1 MLDQW
6 SLKIIAEPLQV
17 VAKKMHNLSVSANQV
32 TVSGFLLGMSVLPLL
47 VCQYYYLAMAV
58 IILNRLCDGID
69 GALARIAG
77 ATDAG
82 AFLDIVLDFIFYAAV
97 VFGFALANPEQNAVV
112 AAFLLFSFM
121 GTASSFLAFAIMAQK
136 RSISCIQYPNKG
148 FYYLGGLAE
157 GSETILF
164 LILCCAFPEQFF
176 YLAIGFATLCWITTF
191 TRLVGGY
198 HSLHD

>member
-1 MLDQW
+1 MLDQCC
-6 SLKIIAEPLQV
+6 LKIIAPPLQA
-17 VAKKMHNLSVSANQV
+17 VARKLNNLSVSANQV
-32 TVSGFLLGMSVLPLL
+32 TVGGFLLGMCVLPLL
-47 VCQYYYLAMAV
+47 MHQYYYLAMVV
-58 IILNRLCDGID
+58 IVLNRLCDGID

-77 ATDAG
+77 ASDAG

-97 VFGFALANPEQNAVV
+97 VFGFALANPEQNALV

-136 RSISCIQYPNKG
+136 RSISCMQYPNKG

-164 LILCCAFPEQFF
+164 LLLCCVFPVQFV
-176 YLAIGFATLCWITTF
+176 YLAFGFAALCWITTL

-198 HSLHD
+198 YSLYD